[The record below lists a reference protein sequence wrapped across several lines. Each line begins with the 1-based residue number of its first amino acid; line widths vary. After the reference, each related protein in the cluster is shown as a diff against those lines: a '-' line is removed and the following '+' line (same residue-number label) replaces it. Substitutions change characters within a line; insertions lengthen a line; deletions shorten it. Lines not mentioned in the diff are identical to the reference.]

1 MKNSADI
8 APAKSRGLPR
18 SRTVQLIIAVVV
30 LFWSGF
36 FTLEFLLR
44 GVLTWPQA
52 SRVVTLTLV
61 CFILGYE
68 FVYKE
73 AKSQPRIKP
82 ESSPLKTVCY
92 SCLIPYMLGGMTL
105 LALLGLR

>member
-1 MKNSADI
+1 MKTSADI
-8 APAKSRGLPR
+8 APIKSCWLPR
-18 SRTVQLIIAVVV
+18 ARTVQLIIAVAV

-44 GVLTWPQA
+44 GLLTWPQG
-52 SRVVTLTLV
+52 SRVLTLTLA
-61 CFILGYE
+61 CIILAYE

-73 AKSQPRIKP
+73 AKSQPRTVP
-82 ESSPLKTVCY
+82 DSSPLKTVCY

-105 LALLGLR
+105 LALTTLR

>member
-1 MKNSADI
+1 MKSPADI
-8 APAKSRGLPR
+8 APTKSWGLPR
-18 SRTVQLIIAVVV
+18 ARTVQLIIAVAV

-36 FTLEFLLR
+36 FTLEFLLH

-52 SRVVTLTLV
+52 SRVITLTLA
-61 CFILGYE
+61 CLILGYE

-73 AKSQPRIKP
+73 AKSHPHTTP
-82 ESSPLKTVCY
+82 DSSPLKTVCY

-105 LALLGLR
+105 LGLIALR